1 MKKENNIGFLIH
13 RISNR
18 MRTNF
23 DAQMKKYD
31 LTYSQSQVLFHLKNN
46 GGSMSQR
53 QLQDMMKVSHP
64 TMVGLVQ
71 RLEAND
77 FVRTS
82 LDDKDRRNKIV
93 SLSQQAELFS
103 NDVEA
108 SRKKNRKK
116 MLKGFDEKEEEEL
129 YRLLERVYENINA

>member
-1 MKKENNIGFLIH
+1 MKKENNIGFLIR

-18 MRTNF
+18 MKTNF
-23 DAQMKKYD
+23 DAQMKKHD

-116 MLKGFDEKEEEEL
+116 MLKGFDEKEVEEL